1 MIQYPSGTQDLTL
14 TIEPGERPN
23 WWVDSSY
30 AVHPNMQN
38 HSGIIMTLGRAVYT
52 VFHAKMLNTK
62 SSMEVALVAID
73 DALGQVLWTCHFLA
87 V

>member
-1 MIQYPSGTQDLTL
+1 
-14 TIEPGERPN
+14 
-23 WWVDSSY
+23 
-30 AVHPNMQN
+30 
-38 HSGIIMTLGRAVYT
+38 MTLGRAVYT
-52 VFHAKMLNTK
+52 VFHAKMLNKK